1 MIDGVGLGASEVVDG
16 DVLESSGVVRYE
28 VCDEDLVLR
37 RVDREDM
44 LEQEE
49 TVL

>member
-1 MIDGVGLGASEVVDG
+1 MDGVGLGASEIVDG

-37 RVDREDM
+37 RVDMEDM
-44 LEQEE
+44 LGQKE
-49 TVL
+49 TML